1 VVYSI
6 EHDNHLG
13 GDGSMVQADSN
24 AKSSLKIEREY
35 VAGSYRWFTY
45 AADVT
50 GLRLICLE
58 DLETGTVATT
68 TVANPELRT
77 AAHKAWAG
85 ARQSRAAGMP
95 WEILSEM
102 GQKGVDPDQKIEEMF
117 RGYGHASVGDMA
129 RLAVDMGK
137 VPMHLCLALFNEG
150 SLNSGQE
157 KSTRYQPRFGKA
169 ILHQLKN
176 YLPETV
182 DAATLDVL
190 ETEYQALGT
199 LSLKLFT
206 QHRESLLSA
215 FAQYYQADTTQPA
228 QKSALTSR
236 VLDCVRYF
244 LLFGQWSGI
253 SFETSA
259 RDWSR
264 IIAELKGSPIS
275 YYHRVAAQIEKLLA
289 PTHEEEKILDYL
301 AEAPS
306 LIRHTKALAT
316 VNTNLHALR
325 DYLVEQSDL
334 LRAVTIQR
342 GSPARIAQQ
351 VRLLDAK
358 YTPSE
363 RLVAEYI
370 LLLWPGMARVP
381 LLDWVH
387 QQSDEVKQAI
397 SSILFAQ
404 HTNYSEL
411 PAFSRTTTMTL
422 AIESSLGELRDFNR
436 HRAWGRFIPL
446 PLVFG
451 EQISQNTIKQ
461 ILARGF
467 GLPLYLTEV
476 PAFAAYKEAFEQDLL
491 EYYQQLQLFFDHA
504 STQFGETLSYSF
516 MLNLLP
522 LAHQVDIWMHGD
534 PKQSLY
540 LTTQRVR
547 PGGHINYRALA
558 YQANQLLAASD
569 PYLSAM
575 QLEQMPD
582 PASRDEF
589 FDRS

>member
-1 VVYSI
+1 MAQV
-6 EHDNHLG
+6 
-13 GDGSMVQADSN
+13 DSN
-24 AKSSLKIEREY
+24 ATSALKIEKEY
-35 VAGSYRWFTY
+35 VTGSYRWFTY
-45 AADVT
+45 APDVT

-58 DLETGTVATT
+58 DLETGTVVTT

-169 ILHQLKN
+169 ILHQLSN
-176 YLPETV
+176 YLPTTV
-182 DAATLDVL
+182 DAATMDIL
-190 ETEYQALGT
+190 ETEYQALGA
-199 LSLKLFT
+199 LSLRLFT
-206 QHRESLLSA
+206 QHRESLLRA
-215 FAQYYQADTTQPA
+215 FTLYYQADRTQPD

-244 LLFGQWSGI
+244 LLFGQWSGM

-264 IIAELKGSPIS
+264 IIAELKGAPIQ
-275 YYHRVAAQIEKLLA
+275 YYHKVAAQIEKLLA
-289 PTHEEEKILDYL
+289 PTPEEEKILDYL

-306 LIRHTKALAT
+306 LISHTKALTT
-316 VNTNLHALR
+316 VNENLHTLR
-325 DYLVEQSDL
+325 DYLEKHSDL
-334 LRAVTIQR
+334 LKSVTIQR
-342 GSPARIAQQ
+342 GSPARVSQH
-351 VRLLDAK
+351 VHLLNAE

-381 LLDWVH
+381 LLDWIH
-387 QQSDEVKQAI
+387 QQQGETKKAI

-436 HRAWGRFIPL
+436 HRAWGRFVPL

-451 EQISQNTIKQ
+451 EPISKNTIEQ

-467 GLPLYLTEV
+467 GLPLYLTAV
-476 PAFAAYKEAFEQDLL
+476 PEFATYKEAFEQDLL
-491 EYYQQLQLFFDHA
+491 DYYQQLQLFFEHA
-504 STQFGETLSYSF
+504 AAQLGEASDYAF
-516 MLNLLP
+516 MFNLLP

-558 YQANQLLAASD
+558 YEANQLLAASD

-575 QLEQMPD
+575 QLTQMPD
-582 PASRDEF
+582 PTSRDEF